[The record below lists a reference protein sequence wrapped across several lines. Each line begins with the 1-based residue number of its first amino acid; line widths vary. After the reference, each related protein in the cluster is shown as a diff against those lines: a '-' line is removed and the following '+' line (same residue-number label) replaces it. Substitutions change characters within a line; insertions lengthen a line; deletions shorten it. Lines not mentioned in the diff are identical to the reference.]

1 MTVPRKAVG
10 KSAVKFTSA
19 SKVVRTTGQA
29 VAEVGLILST
39 LALYPD
45 QIDLL
50 NDKTLQCVHIHGPPG
65 TGKTVVL
72 VLKGIQWLREGHDVY
87 VLSTSE
93 RSRTVSIQIEQQ
105 LQYTRDQQLQQTL
118 DQQLQ
123 HAPDPRPRS
132 SVFRRVINVRN
143 EKDVR
148 ELAAL
153 ACDGALHVIADE
165 MPNYG

>member
-72 VLKGIQWLREGHDVY
+72 VLKGIQWLREGHDVH
-87 VLSTSE
+87 VLSTSG
-93 RSRTVSIQIEQQ
+93 RSLAVSIQIERHLRQV
-105 LQYTRDQQLQQTL
+105 LGLS
-118 DQQLQ
+118 
-123 HAPDPRPRS
+123 PGP
-132 SVFRRVINVRN
+132 SVHRTVIKPCD
-143 EKDVR
+143 EKDVLGFAK
-148 ELAAL
+148 LAR
-153 ACDGALHVIADE
+153 GGMLHVIADE